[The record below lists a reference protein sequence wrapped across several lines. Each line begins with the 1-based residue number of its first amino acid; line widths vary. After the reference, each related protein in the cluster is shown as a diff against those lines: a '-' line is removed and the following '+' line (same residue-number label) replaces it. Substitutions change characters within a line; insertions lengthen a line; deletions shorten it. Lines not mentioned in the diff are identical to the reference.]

1 MESGP
6 AFRAV
11 RGCVASDGAAGAAGH
26 TVGAGDGLWDQCV
39 AWGGGR
45 ECPGEQRASASEGFK
60 LQILTEKIV
69 SSIQNRAGILLK
81 CRRAALQ
88 QLGSLAREN
97 CAQEL
102 PPGLFVP

>member
-11 RGCVASDGAAGAAGH
+11 RGCVASDGAAGAAGR

-88 QLGSLAREN
+88 QLGSLAHEN
-97 CAQEL
+97 WAQEL